1 MKWRT
6 ERRSTNIE
14 DRRGGG
20 GGLRGSTG
28 AKVGGGLGGL
38 GLIAVVVIFLLGG
51 DPTQMLG
58 QVLGG
63 GGASQPAPQAP
74 GAGRAAPANDEQ
86 AQFVAAILGSTEDVW
101 NGLFRRY
108 NSQYA
113 EPVLVLYEDQVQSAC
128 GYNTAATGPFYC
140 PGDRKLYL
148 DLSFFNQLHRM
159 GAPGDFARAY
169 VIGHEVAHHIQNITG
184 VLQKT
189 QSLQRRIS
197 KTQANQL
204 QVLVEL
210 QADCYAGVWAHH
222 AERERD
228 LLERGDV
235 EEGMRA
241 AASIGDDTLQ
251 QRAGRRVRP
260 ETFTH
265 GTSQQR
271 MDWFR
276 QGITTGDIQ
285 ACDTFG
291 EAGVQL

>member
-1 MKWRT
+1 MKWRRA
-6 ERRSTNIE
+6 RRSTNVE

-20 GGLRGSTG
+20 GVGSSRG
-28 AKVGGGLGGL
+28 ARVGGGIGGL
-38 GLIAVVVIFLLGG
+38 GIIAIIAVFLLGG
-51 DPTQMLG
+51 DPMALIGQM
-58 QVLGG
+58 LGG
-63 GGASQPAPQAP
+63 GGGAAPAPQSAP
-74 GAGRAAPANDEQ
+74 RTPVDPANDEQ
-86 AQFVAAILGSTEDVW
+86 GQFVAAILGSTEDTW
-101 NGLFRRY
+101 NALFRRY
-108 NSQYA
+108 NSQYI
-113 EPVLVLYEDQVQSAC
+113 EPTLVLYEDQVQSAC
-128 GYNTAATGPFYC
+128 GFNTAATGPFYC

-148 DLSFFNQLHRM
+148 DLSFFNELQRM

-184 VLQKT
+184 VLQKA
-189 QSLQRRIS
+189 QGMQRRVS
-197 KTQANQL
+197 KVQANQL

-228 LLERGDV
+228 LLEAGDV

-265 GTSQQR
+265 GTSEQR
-271 MDWFR
+271 MGWFR
-276 QGITTGDIQ
+276 RGITSGDIEQ
-285 ACDTFG
+285 CDTFG